1 MKAKQRTMP
10 RILALACLGGALA
23 LPLTAQETITIPA
36 SWAYPP
42 GSGDAS
48 QPGFYGKIHQARQD
62 ANLTSTIGRANT
74 QLAGELIDPATGEPY
89 KNMVVTKDNPYIGE
103 FFWGYATEPDG
114 SFVWEGPINCSNVND
129 GIGDPD
135 NYGNFVPDDY
145 FPGLPGSVSE
155 AFENMEYY
163 NVLQVAVEFLG
174 FLEITQPGEIILGL
188 HHDDAAALE
197 ISPNDGRDIFRI
209 PLVYTDTN
217 AGPGNRQATVNFEAP
232 GLYAIRIV
240 MAQWTGDIML
250 EFWSAPVD
258 DPENRT
264 LVNDTGGLKVYRAI
278 QGGSRPFVVS
288 ANPGPGATGVEPN
301 SAIEVVLQGLGADET
316 PVMKVDGVEV
326 TYNRTD
332 DGDLSTLTYQPAQ
345 PFPSGKQV
353 NVELSYG
360 AANSQ
365 WSFVT
370 KTGRKAL
377 MITGGGA
384 QNAAERWIAERLAT
398 KYGLDVVVKGD
409 DVVTTNDAEGC
420 VLIINCSSVNSG
432 KVANDDFE
440 LLPIPLLDV
449 EGGNTDDFK
458 LMDAPYGGKWG
469 NGPTTTD
476 IVIVD
481 PSHPLA
487 AGLPEGQVAWATR
500 ATKHHWGTVPANG
513 QAVGI
518 ATGTYDPPRGLLYAL
533 EEGAEVDTGQ
543 VDELGNPIMFA
554 HPARR
559 VFAGFLGDDGA
570 AYLTDDG
577 VKLFDA
583 IITWLLPEP
592 PAPPKFN
599 PPTLANGQITISWT
613 GDGVLQESGSVTG
626 PWFDSPNQ
634 NNPQTIP
641 AVGTKFF
648 RLRR

>member
-1 MKAKQRTMP
+1 M
-10 RILALACLGGALA
+10 
-23 LPLTAQETITIPA
+23 
-36 SWAYPP
+36 
-42 GSGDAS
+42 
-48 QPGFYGKIHQARQD
+48 
-62 ANLTSTIGRANT
+62 
-74 QLAGELIDPATGEPY
+74 
-89 KNMVVTKDNPYIGE
+89 
-103 FFWGYATEPDG
+103 
-114 SFVWEGPINCSNVND
+114 PINCSNVDD
-129 GIGDPD
+129 GVGDPD
-135 NYGNFVPDDY
+135 NHGNFVPDDY
-145 FPGLPGSVSE
+145 FPGLPGSVDE
-155 AFENMEYY
+155 AFENMQYY

-174 FLEITQPGEIILGL
+174 FLEIPTAGEIILGL

-197 ISPNDGRDIFRI
+197 IAATNGRDIFRT

-217 AGPGNRQATVNFEAP
+217 AGPGNRQTIVNFEAP

-240 MAQWTGDIML
+240 MAQWNGDVML

-278 QGGSRPFVVS
+278 QGGSRPYVVR
-288 ANPGPGATGVEPN
+288 ATPGPGATGVDPTA
-301 SAIEVVLQGLGADET
+301 AIEVVFQGLGETT

-332 DGDLSTLTYQPAQ
+332 DGDTSTLVYQPAE

-353 NVELSYG
+353 SVELAYG
-360 AANSQ
+360 PVQDQ
-365 WSFVT
+365 WLFVT
-370 KTGRKAL
+370 KTGNKAL

-384 QNAAERWIAERLAT
+384 QNSAEQWMAQRLAT
-398 KYGLDVVVKGD
+398 RYGLDVVVKGD
-409 DVVTTNDAEGC
+409 GVVTTNDAEGA
-420 VLIINCSSVNSG
+420 VLVIVCSSVDSG
-432 KVANDDFE
+432 KVADDDFE

-449 EGGNTDDFK
+449 EAANTDDFK
-458 LMDAPYGGKWG
+458 LADAPYGGKYG

-481 PSHPLA
+481 PDHPLA
-487 AGLPEGQVAWATR
+487 AGLPEGPVTWATR
-500 ATKHHWGTVPANG
+500 ATKHHYGTVPANG
-513 QAVGI
+513 QAVAV
-518 ATGTYDPPRGLLYAL
+518 ATGSYDPPRGLLYAL
-533 EEGAEVDTGQ
+533 EEGTEVDTGQ

-570 AYLTDDG
+570 AFLTEDG

-599 PPTLANGQITISWT
+599 PPTLADGQITISWT
-613 GDGVLQESGSVTG
+613 GEGTLQESGSVTG
-626 PWFDSPNQ
+626 PWIDSPNQ
-634 NNPQTIP
+634 NNPQTVP